1 MHIKSVH
8 VRNFRAIRDC
18 ALSLDSLTALV
29 GPNGAGKSAFLHAL
43 ALFQGRLVPTIE
55 DYYNRDVESDIE
67 IKVVFGG
74 LPDEAL
80 DLFSKYV
87 RDGELEVVRIV
98 HWDDGRVSSALHG
111 YSLRNPDF
119 AGVLGAP
126 NATVAKYQYNDVLLK
141 NPLYKDLPRWTSLQ
155 NAKMHLQEWEAKNPG
170 RCALRPDDGKFFGYE
185 GVGAGHLGKYM
196 RILHVQAVR
205 DAADDGVDGRGSAL
219 GELLDLTVK
228 KALAEKGD
236 FQGLEE
242 QIKKMFDKA
251 MGGGNLP
258 ELDDLKADLNRTLG
272 SLARGAQV
280 DLDWKVPD
288 PSIGM
293 PRASARLVEDRYSS
307 PVGGAGHGL
316 QRAFIMAVLHNLSKA
331 QAGAGGQDGKG
342 QGELPS
348 FVLAI
353 DEPEL
358 YQHPTRIRHLARRL
372 RALAD
377 GGIPGVAGQMQVIYT
392 THSPH
397 LVFADRIGQ
406 VRVVAKRVPSPGGEP
421 GTTAVS
427 GTTPAG
433 ILQHLKER
441 GATPRSDRAVDHLLL
456 RAMGPAA
463 SEGFFADIVVLVEG
477 QSDRIML
484 EAAAEVEG
492 CHLDAIGAVVIP
504 CGSKSAMPFSI
515 SMFRS
520 LGIPVYAV
528 WDADENDD
536 GQKEE
541 SERIAAALDYDGG
554 DWRGQVNGLFACLP
568 TNLEDTVRSDL
579 RAALGPSSGERPDR
593 EIVERLRRLHGVRKK
608 DSKTIDAQLLA
619 EEIRER
625 SLHLPTLESIAREI
639 AGVSVG
645 GTPAASARRT
655 PHPLHK
661 GGKIPTMGDAMYP
674 LLEMCSGRGSMTL
687 EELGDGMSEWLGL
700 SDAQRQE
707 LTKGGNETKIY
718 CKTRWAAR
726 HLYKAELLHR
736 DTDGRTRYRITPKGE
751 GAVKEPGIS
760 RLTRADLKKMSQAYR
775 KWEGGGGA

>member
-1 MHIKSVH
+1 MHIKSIH

-18 ALSLDSLTALV
+18 ALSLDGLTALV

-43 ALFQGRLVPTIE
+43 ALFQGRLAPTIE

-67 IKVVFGG
+67 VKVVFAG

-87 RDGELEVVRIV
+87 RGGELEVVRIV
-98 HWDDGRVSSALHG
+98 HWDDGRASSALHG

-141 NPLYKDLPRWTSLQ
+141 NPAYKDLPRWTSLQ
-155 NAKMHLQEWEAKNPG
+155 NAKMHLQEWEAGNPDK
-170 RCALRPDDGKFFGYE
+170 CSLRPDDGKFFGYD

-219 GELLDLTVK
+219 GELLALTVK

-236 FQGLEE
+236 FRGLEE

-251 MGGGNLP
+251 MGGGSLP
-258 ELDDLKADLNRTLG
+258 ELDALKADLNRTLG

-293 PRASARLVEDRYSS
+293 PSASARLVEDRYSS

-316 QRAFIMAVLHNLSKA
+316 QRAFIIAVLHNLSKA
-331 QAGAGGQDGKG
+331 QAGAGGQDGGG
-342 QGELPS
+342 QGDLPS

-372 RALAD
+372 RSLAD

-406 VRVVAKRVPSPGGEP
+406 VRVVAKRSSHGGGP

-433 ILQHLKER
+433 ILQYLKAR
-441 GATPRSDRAVDHLLL
+441 GAAPGSDRAVDHLLL

-477 QSDRIML
+477 QSDRIVL
-484 EAAAEVEG
+484 EAAAEAAG
-492 CHLDAIGAVVIP
+492 HQLDALGAAVIP
-504 CGSKSAMPFSI
+504 CASKSAMPFSI

-536 GQKEE
+536 GQRAE
-541 SERIAAALDYDGG
+541 SERIAAALDYEGG

-568 TNLEDTVRSDL
+568 TSMEATVRADL

-639 AGVSVG
+639 AGASG
-645 GTPAASARRT
+645 DRIAAAAS
-655 PHPLHK
+655 PPSHPLRR
-661 GGKIPTMGDAMYP
+661 GGRIPTMGDAMYP
-674 LLEMCSGRGSMTL
+674 LLELCSGRGSMTL
-687 EELGDGMSEWLGL
+687 EELRDGMSEWLGL

-707 LTKGGNETKIY
+707 PTKGGNETKIY

-736 DTDGRTRYRITPKGE
+736 DTGGRTRYTITPKGE
-751 GAVKEPGIS
+751 GAVKDPGIS
-760 RLTRADLKKMSQAYR
+760 RLTRADLRTMSPAYR